1 MRHFKTLKP
10 VPMGRLLAIAIGLC
24 LMGQAVYAQGFEPS
38 LDLSDTQPA
47 SGITPL
53 SELTGKPVT
62 DQATSG
68 PPVPVASPQATSD
81 DVQSSSPEPAVP
93 SSLPTNNA
101 EPETGLRPPAQEPP
115 AAAQAKPKF
124 SFNFNPFQDD
134 KAIKPISYSPLP
146 GIAIF
151 PVVKHGNDVAFG
163 DLPLIFA
170 REYAQRME
178 LKVPETKVY
187 HPIYTV
193 DELRMQG
200 LGHVYDQIMSYYRKA
215 GRPEPMA
222 LDYLLKQLS
231 TDGHPISRVIF
242 VEADLDMSHPDSPT
256 SVMER
261 VKGLMTDDTPKQMRY
276 FVHSRLQ
283 IFDAEKPDFPMVWG
297 GSWTRSIK
305 TNQFS
310 NVTPSVFADSD
321 SQQAFASVSREM
333 SREIVYITPKAAYM
347 EPQYDT
353 SVQGKIV
360 PEKAASEEK
369 EQPFPNLTET
379 KPSPDQLSKENKQA
393 IQRIL
398 QRQNAINP

>member
-1 MRHFKTLKP
+1 MWHFKTLKS
-10 VPMGRLLAIAIGLC
+10 VTVAQLLAMSMC
-24 LMGQAVYAQGFEPS
+24 LVVQAVHAQGAEPS
-38 LDLSDTQPA
+38 LDLSDTRPSA
-47 SGITPL
+47 SMTPV
-53 SELTGKPVT
+53 SELTGGSMSEQAVT
-62 DQATSG
+62 
-68 PPVPVASPQATSD
+68 PPVPAAMPEATT
-81 DVQSSSPEPAVP
+81 EPVP
-93 SSLPTNNA
+93 SSTLPNPPADTQPQEPGLKPPA
-101 EPETGLRPPAQEPP
+101 VEPEAQ
-115 AAAQAKPKF
+115 QTTSTKTKPKF
-124 SFNFNPFQDD
+124 SLSDFHPFQDE

-151 PVVKHGNDVAFG
+151 PVLKHGNEIAFG

-178 LKVPETKVY
+178 LKVPETKIY

-222 LDYLLKQLS
+222 LDYLLKQLT

-242 VEADLDMSHPDSPT
+242 VEADLDMSHPDNPT

-276 FVHSRLQ
+276 FIHSRLQ

-321 SQQAFASVSREM
+321 SQQAFASVSRQM

-360 PEKAASEEK
+360 EEKAASAK

-379 KPSPDQLSKENKQA
+379 KPSSDHLSSENKQA